1 MSAVD
6 TAATAP
12 KSEESTGFMEAID
25 LLLRLGMIADSEQV
39 QVQPLAGGV
48 SSSIWCIRTADRVFV
63 LKRALE
69 QLKVEAEWHAPVDR
83 GASEAAW
90 LEYVAG
96 MLPGT
101 APQVL
106 AYDPET
112 HAMALEFL
120 DPERYPNWK
129 TLLMDGQVDVAFA
142 ASLGDVLGRIH
153 AASAG
158 TPGLADRF
166 ANQELFESLRIE
178 PYLLRTAAA
187 VPEAA
192 KALEEIAAGL
202 RATQLAL
209 VHGDVSPK
217 NILAGEHPVILDAEC
232 ATWGDPAFD
241 AAFVLTHLALKAIHM
256 PANREELRAAARSFE
271 AGYIAHIDW
280 EDPSAT
286 RSRIRRILPALLLA
300 RVAGAS
306 PAEYLTTPEKA
317 LVHRVAVR
325 ALVSGQEFEAVLDEE
340 GEIHG

>member
-1 MSAVD
+1 M
-6 TAATAP
+6 
-12 KSEESTGFMEAID
+12 
-25 LLLRLGMIADSEQV
+25 
-39 QVQPLAGGV
+39 
-48 SSSIWCIRTADRVFV
+48 

-96 MLPGT
+96 TFPVPRPRSSPTTRKPTRWPSSTLT
-101 APQVL
+101 RRS
-106 AYDPET
+106 Y
-112 HAMALEFL
+112 
-120 DPERYPNWK
+120 RNWK
-129 TLLMDGQVDVAFA
+129 TQLMAGTSTSAFA
-142 ASLGDVLGRIH
+142 GVARRVLGPHPRRQRRH
-153 AASAG
+153 R
-158 TPGLADRF
+158 PGLPTRF

-241 AAFVLTHLALKAIHM
+241 AAFVLTHLALKAIHL
-256 PANREELRAAARSFE
+256 PANRAELRAAARAFE
-271 AGYIAHIDW
+271 AGYLAHIDW
-280 EDPSAT
+280 EDPAAT
-286 RSRIRRILPALLLA
+286 RSRIRRILPALMLA

-306 PAEYLTTPEKA
+306 PAEYLTT
-317 LVHRVAVR
+317 
-325 ALVSGQEFEAVLDEE
+325 
-340 GEIHG
+340 HGKGPGAPRCRPCTGFGPGV